1 MPRFV
6 HVPTEATPHLI
17 RQAYEAGG
25 QYQWAREAWR
35 NSEESGA
42 ATIFFGIEDQAA
54 ASLGVLRRTIMDD
67 GSGMASEDLRTFLT
81 TFGGGGKPIGVDGN
95 FGQGFKSSVLPWNSY
110 GVVVISYTK
119 DEPDGAMLWIYRDG
133 NGNYALKE
141 WTVVDEDGEYVGQLD
156 VVQPFDDPDHGCD
169 WGAIRPDWMT
179 TGTIMVLL
187 GGAPDSN
194 TWMGDQDPSRNET
207 VDGLVRYLNGRLLT
221 VPNRGGKP
229 IETTVVD
236 LYRKGATDRRD
247 TKDKTVTLP
256 SGDAMVWRPRR
267 IYGLRHYIP
276 KTAVT
281 GTVQVDQHGT
291 TAEWFYVPEPDS
303 PVAGGSDYIT
313 QRPVVTVNY
322 QGEAYHS
329 DATKGRY
336 RQFGITDEIMSR
348 TWLIL
353 HPPVYSD
360 SKPTEWGVLTQASRH
375 ILISKGG
382 LELPWED
389 WGDAFYGSFPDKLA
403 EARDAARAKTAKSS
417 DPNMSKH
424 LARILDRLNPR
435 FKASRILSSAAG
447 RLLGHPT
454 GQMAGSPAHQGGT
467 RGTGPGVGGGSGG
480 TTGSRHILA
489 PAASGSMT
497 GTSQSVKVGYP
508 ACGWKNFDADEAKHL
523 AMFDRNDSLPLD
535 GGAKSNGVVWL
546 NAKHPVFVQEFN
558 YWADQVWPK
567 ADPAKVTE
575 LVKRVYGEEAVA
587 HVVHA
592 QRLSGLVV
600 AKGDDGAPVLLG
612 REDVEDLLAPTP
624 LSAALLGLVNVEQ
637 RILTQGGGLFG
648 SRANN

>member
-1 MPRFV
+1 MPRYV

-25 QYQWAREAWR
+25 PYQWAREAWR

-42 ATIFFGIEDQAA
+42 STIFFGIEEQAA
-54 ASLGVLRRTIMDD
+54 ADLGVLRRTIMDD
-67 GSGMASEDLRTFLT
+67 GSGMAPDDLRTFLT

-95 FGQGFKSSVLPWNSY
+95 FGQGFKSSVLPWNPY
-110 GVVVISYTK
+110 GVVVISYS
-119 DEPDGAMLWIYRDG
+119 DDQPDGAMLWIYRDSQ
-133 NGNYALKE
+133 GNYALKE
-141 WTVVDEDGEYVGQLD
+141 WSVYDEDDEYVGQTD
-156 VVQPFDDPDHGCD
+156 VVVPFDDPDHGCD
-169 WGAIRPDWMT
+169 WGAIRPSWLK

-187 GGAPDSN
+187 GMTFDSD
-194 TWMGDQDPSRNET
+194 TWMGDQDPSRTEG

-221 VPNRGGKP
+221 VPERAGKP

-236 LYRKGATDRRD
+236 LYRKGPTDRRD

-267 IYGLRHYIP
+267 VYGLRHYIP

-281 GTVQVDQHGT
+281 GTVQLDPHGT

-303 PVAGGSDYIT
+303 PVAGGQDYIT
-313 QRPVVTVNY
+313 QRPVITVDY

-329 DATKGRY
+329 DTTKGRY
-336 RQFGITDEIMSR
+336 RQFGITDEIMGR

-360 SKPTEWGVLTQASRH
+360 SKPTDWGVLTQASRH

-389 WGDAFYGSFPDKLA
+389 WGDAFYASFPEKLA
-403 EARDAARAKTAKSS
+403 QARDDARAKTSTAS

-435 FKASRILSSAAG
+435 FKASRVLSSAAG

-454 GQMAGSPAHQGGT
+454 GQMAGSPARKGGE
-467 RGTGPGVGGGSGG
+467 RGKGPARGGGSGG
-480 TTGSRHILA
+480 TTGTRHILA
-489 PAASGSMT
+489 PAASGGMT
-497 GTSQSVKVGYP
+497 GTSQTVKAGYP
-508 ACGWKNFDADEAKHL
+508 AFDWKNFDADEAKHL
-523 AMFDRNDSLPLD
+523 AMFDRNDSLTVD
-535 GGAKSNGVVWL
+535 GFKSNGVVWL
-546 NAKHPVFVQEFN
+546 NSKHPVFLQEFS

-592 QRLSGLVV
+592 QRLNGLVV

-612 REDVEDLLAPTP
+612 REDVEDLLAHTP